1 MTEDSDVDEEAAEK
15 WYQEV
20 LNLRAAEAR
29 PQCPKVQTPPYS
41 LPCRPATWVQLGMLL
56 SAAHS
61 QFYEE
66 APDQV

>member
-1 MTEDSDVDEEAAEK
+1 MTEDSDVDEKAAEQ